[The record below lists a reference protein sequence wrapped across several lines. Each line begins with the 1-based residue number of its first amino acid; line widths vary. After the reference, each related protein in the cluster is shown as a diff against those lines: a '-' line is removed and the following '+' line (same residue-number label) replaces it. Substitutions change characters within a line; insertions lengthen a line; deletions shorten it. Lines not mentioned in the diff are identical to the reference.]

1 MTGRRRA
8 FTLLELLVV
17 MAIIA
22 TLLTIAVPR
31 YFRSLQRSKEAVL
44 RQDLTTLRES
54 IDKFYGDTG
63 KYPQTLALL
72 VEKRYLRG
80 IPVDPIARS
89 ADKWVVVPNPDDPD
103 DDGVKDVKSGA
114 EGSGEDGVPYAEW

>member
-1 MTGRRRA
+1 MTGKRHG

-22 TLLTIAVPR
+22 TLLTVAVPR
-31 YFRSLQRSKEAVL
+31 YFHSLQRSKETVL

-63 KYPQTLALL
+63 KYPPTLAAL
-72 VEKRYLRG
+72 VEKHYLRN
-80 IPVDPIARS
+80 IPVDPIAKT
-89 ADKWVVVPNPDDPD
+89 AGKWIVVNSEDPD
-103 DDGVKDVKSGA
+103 DNGIKDVKSGA
-114 EGSGEDGVPYAEW
+114 EGMAEGGVPYAEW

>member
-1 MTGRRRA
+1 MTGERRG

-31 YFRSLQRSKEAVL
+31 YFRSLERSREAVL
-44 RQDLTTLRES
+44 KQDLTTLRES

-63 KYPQTLALL
+63 KYPPTLAVL
-72 VEKRYLRG
+72 VERHYLRR
-80 IPVDPIARS
+80 IPVDPIART
-89 ADKWVVVPNPDDPD
+89 AEKWIVVNSDDPD
-103 DDGVKDVKSGA
+103 DSGVKDVKSGA
-114 EGSGEDGVPYAEW
+114 EGTGENGVPYEAW